1 MREGRVLTTTPKPD
15 PDCRWCGEGSGSRY
29 ARADVSLLPL
39 RPTVEPS
46 STKRSLARRLFAA
59 ILRR

>member
-1 MREGRVLTTTPKPD
+1 
-15 PDCRWCGEGSGSRY
+15 
-29 ARADVSLLPL
+29 VSLLPL
-39 RPTVEPS
+39 RPTVKPS